1 MNYLDELNPAQ
12 REAVENFEGPV
23 LVIAGPGS
31 GKTRVLTYRIAHM
44 MQQGVDP
51 FNVLSLTFTNKAA
64 REMKER
70 IQTIVGSEARNL
82 WMGTFH
88 SVFAR
93 ILRIEGHR
101 LGYPA
106 NFSIYDTTDA
116 KSLIKT
122 LVREMALNDSLYKAN
137 IVYNRISAAKNS
149 LITPVEYLSDPTLMM
164 EDEGSGRPKLG
175 ELYEQYAKRCFQAGA
190 MDFDD
195 LLLKMYQLLKLHP
208 DALYKYQNK
217 FRYILIDEFQD
228 TNHAQYSIVKMLGDI
243 HENICVVGDD
253 AQSIYSFRGANIQNI
268 LNFERDYPD
277 LRTFKL
283 EQNYRST
290 KHIVKLANEVITR
303 NKQQLPKVIWTDNEH
318 GQKIVVIRSA
328 SDNEEGKLIAE
339 SIFEEKMRHHYKD
352 DDFAILYRTNAQSR
366 AFEEALRKRNI
377 PYRVY
382 GGLSFYQR
390 KEIKDYLS
398 YLRLII
404 NPNDEEAL
412 RRVINYPTRGI
423 GKTTIEKITV
433 VANEQ
438 NVPMWH
444 VLTNIRSV
452 GLSGRATNAI
462 EQFVIM
468 IQSFQAMLQ
477 KKDAYE
483 LATHVGKSTKL
494 LQELYNDKSVE
505 GLSRYENVQE
515 LLNSIKEFTDSAP
528 VQEETGEILQEDT
541 SLGTYLQ
548 QVTLLTD
555 MDNEEDDV
563 PRVKLMTIHSAKG
576 LEFPVVYG
584 VGLEEGLFPSM
595 QSLGDRSD
603 LEEERRLFYVA
614 VTRAMK
620 KLVLSYANMRYRF
633 GNLMYCEPSRFIE
646 EVPEELVELK
656 GMPKPERPTRPTQ
669 RPENRQR
676 VQDRFGPNRGRQ
688 QSAPAT
694 AASKPKPK
702 PTQYVHTPSEDFR
715 ADNPAELQTG
725 MQVEHQRFGFGKI
738 VSMDG
743 NVDNKIANIHFKQIG
758 NKRIMLK
765 YAKLRILRNKPLDD

>member
-12 REAVENFEGPV
+12 REAVENYEGPV

-44 MQQGVDP
+44 MQQGIDP
-51 FNVLSLTFTNKAA
+51 FNILSLTFTNKAA

-70 IQTIVGSEARNL
+70 IQLIVGSEARNL

-101 LGYPA
+101 LGYPS
-106 NFSIYDTTDA
+106 NFSIYDTQDA

-122 LVREMALNDSLYKAN
+122 LVREMALNDSLYKPN
-137 IVYNRISAAKNS
+137 IVYNRISSAKNS
-149 LITPVEYLSDPTLMM
+149 LITPVEYLSDATLMM
-164 EDEGSGRPKLG
+164 DDETSGRPKLG

-195 LLLKMYQLLKLHP
+195 LLLKMYQLLKQFP

-228 TNHAQYSIVKMLGDI
+228 TNHAQYAIVKMLGDI

-277 LRTFKL
+277 LRTYKL

-318 GQKIVVIRSA
+318 GNKITVIRSA

-423 GKTTIEKITV
+423 GKTTMEKITV
-433 VANEQ
+433 LANDRG
-438 NVPMWH
+438 VPIWE
-444 VLTNIRSV
+444 VLTHIRQY

-468 IQSFQAMLQ
+468 IQSFQAMVD

-483 LATHVGKSTKL
+483 LAAHVGKSTNL

-541 SLGTYLQ
+541 SLGAYLQ

-555 MDNEEDDV
+555 MDNEEDDT

-620 KLVLSYANMRYRF
+620 RLVLSYANMRYRF

-656 GMPKPERPTRPTQ
+656 GMPKPEPPKRPTQ

-676 VQDRFGPNRGRQ
+676 IQQRFGPQ
-688 QSAPAT
+688 QGNSPGQ

-702 PTQYVHTPSEDFR
+702 ATQYVHTPSDDFHP
-715 ADNPAELQTG
+715 DNPAELQTG
-725 MQVEHQRFGFGKI
+725 MRVEHQRFGFGKI

-765 YAKLRILRNKPLDD
+765 YAKLRILRDKPLED

>member
-1 MNYLDELNPAQ
+1 MHYLDELNDAQ
-12 REAVENFEGPV
+12 RAAVENYEGPV

-44 MQQGVDP
+44 MEQGVDP

-70 IQTIVGSEARNL
+70 IQHIVGSEARNL

-88 SVFAR
+88 AVFAR
-93 ILRIEGHR
+93 VLRIDGHK

-122 LVREMALNDSLYKAN
+122 LVRENALNDSLYKPN

-149 LITPVEYLSDPTLMM
+149 LITPAEYLSDGTLRM
-164 EDEGSGRPKLG
+164 EDEASGRPKLG

-195 LLLKMYQLLKLHP
+195 LLLKMYQLLKMHP

-277 LRTFKL
+277 LRTYKL

-318 GQKIVVIRSA
+318 GQKIIALRSA

-339 SIFEEKMRHHYKD
+339 NIFEEKMRHHYKD
-352 DDFAILYRTNAQSR
+352 DAFAILYRTNAQSR
-366 AFEEALRKRNI
+366 SFEEALRRRNI

-412 RRVINYPTRGI
+412 RRIINYPARGI
-423 GKTTIEKITV
+423 GKTTLEKITV
-433 VANEQ
+433 LANEWDQ
-438 NVPMWH
+438 PMWA
-444 VLTNIRSV
+444 VLKQIREA

-462 EQFVIM
+462 EQFVVM
-468 IQSFQAMLQ
+468 IQSFQALLQ
-477 KKDAYE
+477 KQDAYE
-483 LATHVGKSTKL
+483 LAAHVGKSTKL

-528 VQEETGEILQEDT
+528 VQEDTGEILQEDT

-563 PRVKLMTIHSAKG
+563 PRVKLMTIHAAKG
-576 LEFPVVYG
+576 LEFPVVYA

-646 EVPEELVELK
+646 EVPEELIEMK
-656 GMPKPERPTRPTQ
+656 GLPTPERPVRPTQ
-669 RPENRQR
+669 SGTRQPAQQR
-676 VQDRFGPNRGRQ
+676 YNSGHGQRQ
-688 QSAPAT
+688 GAPAT
-694 AASKPKPK
+694 AASKPKPQ
-702 PTQYVHTPSEDFR
+702 PTTYVHKPSEGFQ
-715 ADNPAELQTG
+715 ADNPADMQTG
-725 MQVEHQRFGFGKI
+725 MRVEHQRFGFGKI
-738 VSMDG
+738 VSMEG
-743 NVDNKIANIHFKQIG
+743 NADNKMANIQFSNIG
-758 NKRIMLK
+758 SKRIMLK
-765 YAKLRILRNKPLDD
+765 YAKLRIIRDKPIDD